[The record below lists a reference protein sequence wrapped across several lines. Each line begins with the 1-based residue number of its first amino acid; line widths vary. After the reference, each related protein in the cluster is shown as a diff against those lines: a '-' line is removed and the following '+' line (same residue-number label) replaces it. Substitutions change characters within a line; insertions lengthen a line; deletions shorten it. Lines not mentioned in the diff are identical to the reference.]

1 MNNSNPAASVDK
13 SRVDGYVSP
22 MATTASKIRIRPSR
36 YERSDPTNRN
46 ETCRMVDD
54 FERNFITLLKRN
66 PIDRRVDQSL
76 SHRLAERT
84 NRCIEAVKRKDLP
97 SSPFGWHRENAR
109 VGDGAEDGVSQL
121 DRIAVQMQVTIEPK
135 SKPRPLPPRV
145 EGWMGNFL
153 RKPTRKR
160 ILWRSKLYE
169 KESGNRE
176 PPERAEQQMDAGV
189 DDFVRWLNGLGA
201 ERSTLT
207 KDIVKQ
213 LFSSNSADDTSRALN
228 IAPKEIRAVPES
240 VAAEWSL
247 PQMGLENRIAEVH
260 SRNRKWSAKG
270 TGPRIAFGR
279 ALPWQL
285 RSVGETLDG
294 GEDVERPD
302 VPEDLMSLKRL
313 FRDICHLRSVKYL
326 VDYLNERPALPRP
339 RFLQE
344 KGLFHRREVVQPVP
358 FYRKILSQKS
368 IEQSI
373 RN

>member
-1 MNNSNPAASVDK
+1 
-13 SRVDGYVSP
+13 
-22 MATTASKIRIRPSR
+22 MATTASKICIRPSR
-36 YERSDPTNRN
+36 YDRSDPTNRK
-46 ETCRMVDD
+46 ETCKMVDD

-76 SHRLAERT
+76 SHRLAKRT

-97 SSPFGWHRENAR
+97 PFGWYRENTQA
-109 VGDGAEDGVSQL
+109 GHDAEDGVSQPGHV
-121 DRIAVQMQVTIEPK
+121 AMQMQVAIEPK

-169 KESGNRE
+169 YEPCNRE
-176 PPERAEQQMDAGV
+176 APERAEQQVDAGV

-213 LFSSNSADDTSRALN
+213 LFSSESADETSRALN

-260 SRNRKWSAKG
+260 SRNRKWSAK
-270 TGPRIAFGR
+270 
-279 ALPWQL
+279 
-285 RSVGETLDG
+285 
-294 GEDVERPD
+294 
-302 VPEDLMSLKRL
+302 
-313 FRDICHLRSVKYL
+313 
-326 VDYLNERPALPRP
+326 
-339 RFLQE
+339 
-344 KGLFHRREVVQPVP
+344 
-358 FYRKILSQKS
+358 
-368 IEQSI
+368 
-373 RN
+373 

>member
-1 MNNSNPAASVDK
+1 
-13 SRVDGYVSP
+13 
-22 MATTASKIRIRPSR
+22 
-36 YERSDPTNRN
+36 
-46 ETCRMVDD
+46 
-54 FERNFITLLKRN
+54 
-66 PIDRRVDQSL
+66 
-76 SHRLAERT
+76 
-84 NRCIEAVKRKDLP
+84 
-97 SSPFGWHRENAR
+97 
-109 VGDGAEDGVSQL
+109 
-121 DRIAVQMQVTIEPK
+121 
-135 SKPRPLPPRV
+135 
-145 EGWMGNFL
+145 
-153 RKPTRKR
+153 
-160 ILWRSKLYE
+160 
-169 KESGNRE
+169 
-176 PPERAEQQMDAGV
+176 
-189 DDFVRWLNGLGA
+189 
-201 ERSTLT
+201 LT

-213 LFSSNSADDTSRALN
+213 LFSSDSADETSRALN

-294 GEDVERPD
+294 DGDVERPD

-344 KGLFHRREVVQPVP
+344 KGLFHCRDRKDLPPLGWNRENAKAGHEAEDGVSQLDRTAMQMQVTIEPKSKPRPLPTRVDGWMGN
-358 FYRKILSQKS
+358 FLRKPTQKRILWRSKLYEYEPYNREAPERA
-368 IEQSI
+368 EQQMDAGVDDFVRWLNGLGAERSTLTKDI
-373 RN
+373 VKQLFSSDSADETSRALNI